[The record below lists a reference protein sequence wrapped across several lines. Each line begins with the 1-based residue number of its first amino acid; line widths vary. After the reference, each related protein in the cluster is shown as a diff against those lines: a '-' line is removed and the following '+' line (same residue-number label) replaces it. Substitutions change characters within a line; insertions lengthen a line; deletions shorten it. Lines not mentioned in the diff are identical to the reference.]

1 MRIMIVNSFYYPE
14 VKGGAEYSVKKLAE
28 KLKKEGHTVLVIA
41 SGHYNLVENID
52 GIDVHRLKL
61 KAIYH
66 SYGSVKK
73 NLIKMFFH
81 RLLDFYNVFNKKIL
95 KNEIKMF
102 CPDIIHTNGLYE
114 ITPIIW
120 KIGYDMNIP
129 VVHTIRDFY
138 LACPKTN
145 LLKKNGE
152 VCVRANLICQ
162 FYRHINRYFTRY
174 VDYITAPSHMMI
186 SQIEQL
192 LLFNNSQ
199 KKAVYNACEYNQ
211 EDVRTILEL
220 RKKELPDKKNISFV
234 YLGGLHLHKGIS
246 TMLDAFS
253 LIKNENVELY
263 IAGKGVEVERVKN
276 ASKNDKRI
284 HYLGFLN
291 EKELNDLLKKCNVL
305 LCPSIWNEPFGRVI
319 LDAYMNGM
327 PVIASRIGALPE
339 TIIDNKTGLL
349 VSPGDIDELRDAMER
364 FANEKALMY
373 TCFEN
378 IEEKLSNYH
387 IQAQYESFLSIY
399 NSLLK

>member
-145 LLKKNGE
+145 LLKK
-152 VCVRANLICQ
+152 
-162 FYRHINRYFTRY
+162 
-174 VDYITAPSHMMI
+174 
-186 SQIEQL
+186 
-192 LLFNNSQ
+192 
-199 KKAVYNACEYNQ
+199 
-211 EDVRTILEL
+211 
-220 RKKELPDKKNISFV
+220 KNC
-234 YLGGLHLHKGIS
+234 G
-246 TMLDAFS
+246 
-253 LIKNENVELY
+253 
-263 IAGKGVEVERVKN
+263 
-276 ASKNDKRI
+276 
-284 HYLGFLN
+284 
-291 EKELNDLLKKCNVL
+291 
-305 LCPSIWNEPFGRVI
+305 
-319 LDAYMNGM
+319 
-327 PVIASRIGALPE
+327 
-339 TIIDNKTGLL
+339 
-349 VSPGDIDELRDAMER
+349 
-364 FANEKALMY
+364 
-373 TCFEN
+373 
-378 IEEKLSNYH
+378 
-387 IQAQYESFLSIY
+387 
-399 NSLLK
+399 